1 MRDQPREIEPR
12 ESESHC
18 CWRMLMR
25 AKKKGAVGITLV
37 LVALQKE
44 KKKREEEKE
53 ARSLDAHTTWL
64 MYSRQVSLCEICA
77 LEHLRTPHSK

>member
-44 KKKREEEKE
+44 KKKGEEE
-53 ARSLDAHTTWL
+53 
-64 MYSRQVSLCEICA
+64 
-77 LEHLRTPHSK
+77 